1 MQSLA
6 FRFEPEESRTG
17 IYVLT
22 FSDGYRYVGQSL
34 NVVNRFSSH
43 RRRWDDITH
52 IAFRAFMP
60 DELNAREREV
70 LAAIERQGHNVRNLD
85 LAGHPGGDSLLDV
98 VMEEEAQ
105 AEWLDSVSP
114 EPTDAPR
121 YLAATRRMAGLQK
134 FHQLMARPDAEGLIS
149 AAATY
154 ISLAIPWPSQTEGRF
169 WTATAMS
176 TTGRRPDR
184 RRLITISAQNAE
196 VLVIG
201 ETTTNSGCEVT
212 GFLNIDKGATSI
224 DRWLQRHGI
233 DAVVETAS
241 YGTIGNVSRI
251 HFSGLPSL
259 ALLFAEGSPI
269 AKPAKTLALN
279 LMRKGPSMYTR
290 FHNDHLADAVFN
302 RMAHKDRI

>member
-1 MQSLA
+1 MEHQNATIPPLGFRNWPTSGVQSLA
-6 FRFEPEESRTG
+6 YRFAPEESRTG

-34 NVVNRFSSH
+34 NVVNRFASH

-60 DELNAREREV
+60 DELNAREREA

-105 AEWLDSVSP
+105 AEWLDSLTP

-121 YLAATRRMAGLQK
+121 YLGATRRMTGLQK
-134 FHQLMARPDAEGLIS
+134 FHELMARPDAEGLVT

-154 ISLAIPWPSQTEGRF
+154 IGLAIPWPSQTEGRF
-169 WTATAMS
+169 WTATAIS
-176 TTGRRPDR
+176 TSGRRPNW

-196 VLVIG
+196 VSVIG
-201 ETTTNSGCEVT
+201 ETTTDSGCEVA
-212 GFLNIDKGATSI
+212 GFLNIDKGATGI

-233 DAVVETAS
+233 DAVVDHRPHKRLMCS
-241 YGTIGNVSRI
+241 SRV
-251 HFSGLPSL
+251 L
-259 ALLFAEGSPI
+259 AF
-269 AKPAKTLALN
+269 
-279 LMRKGPSMYTR
+279 
-290 FHNDHLADAVFN
+290 V
-302 RMAHKDRI
+302 